1 MKKNNL
7 NKSIKKGVV
16 WTGLD
21 FVGKAGLQFLL
32 QLILA
37 KLLVPSDFGIIGM
50 AMVFSVII
58 QAFVDF
64 GFASALIQMSEKEIT
79 EKTYNTA
86 FWTGFGLNI
95 IVYLLLCLII
105 GPIAANFYNEPILV
119 KVFPI
124 LSLNIIF
131 NSFNIIQ
138 LVKLTRNLEFNKLAI
153 VNFAGNLIACIISV
167 AMAYKGFGLWSIAV
181 NGAVI
186 SLSSL
191 PIYFYFN
198 RWFPKFLWFREEF
211 DKIFGFGIYATG
223 TQLTNSV
230 TSQIDYLL
238 IGKLVDKHHLGLY
251 AFSFQITSI
260 IRSAVVGIISKVM
273 YPVYAKIR
281 DDKPAL
287 RKYYGQIVKFNTL
300 IVSSIMII
308 LFLYAE
314 PILQMVY
321 GAKWNEAIDI
331 IKILSI
337 SSIIYV
343 LAGSNTSLIRA
354 LGYASLEFK
363 IQLFKTI
370 LLYIPSIIIGT
381 YFYGI
386 VGTAWSI
393 VFNGIVS
400 VVIAMFFMNKL
411 LGFTYLDLFNSI
423 YKTMIMIVFIII
435 IYYTLP
441 ISNIFVN
448 IGISV
453 LVIIASIFILQK
465 RDIQK
470 MIKK

>member
-1 MKKNNL
+1 LETNNL

-21 FVGKAGLQFLL
+21 FVGKAGLQFVL

-37 KLLVPSDFGIIGM
+37 KLLVPSDFGVIGM

-64 GFASALIQMSEKEIT
+64 GFAAALIQMAEKEIS

-95 IVYLLLCLII
+95 IVYLLLCLVI
-105 GPIAANFYNEPILV
+105 GPIAANFYNEPILI

-138 LVKLTRNLEFNKLAI
+138 LVKLTRNLEFNKLAA
-153 VNFAGNLIACIISV
+153 VNFTGNLVACIVSV
-167 AMAYKGFGLWSIAV
+167 IMAYNGFGLWSIAV

-186 SLSSL
+186 SLTSL

-198 RWFPKFLWFREEF
+198 RWFPKAIWSRKEF
-211 DKIFGFGIYATG
+211 NKIFGFGVYATG

-230 TSQIDYLL
+230 TSQVDYLL

-260 IRSAVVGIISKVM
+260 IRSAIVGIISKVM
-273 YPVYAKIR
+273 YPIYAKIR
-281 DDKPAL
+281 DDKAAL
-287 RKYYGQIVKFNTL
+287 RNYYGQIVKFNTL
-300 IVSSIMII
+300 VVSSIMI
-308 LFLYAE
+308 LMFLYIE
-314 PILQMVY
+314 PVLEFAY
-321 GAKWNEAIDI
+321 GTKWDEAISI

-363 IQLFKTI
+363 IQLFKTVF
-370 LLYIPSIIIGT
+370 LYIPSIIVGT

-393 VFNGIVS
+393 VFNGVAS
-400 VVIAMFFMNKL
+400 VIIAMYFMNKL
-411 LGFTYLDLFNSI
+411 LGFTYLDLYYSI
-423 YKTMIMIVFIII
+423 YKTMIMIMFIII
-435 IYYTLP
+435 FYYILP

-453 LVIIASIFILQK
+453 LVMMASIFILQK

-470 MIKK
+470 MIKR

>member
-1 MKKNNL
+1 MEKNNL

-105 GPIAANFYNEPILV
+105 GPIAANFYNEPILI

-138 LVKLTRNLEFNKLAI
+138 LVKLTRNLEFNKLAA
-153 VNFAGNLIACIISV
+153 VNFIGNLIACVVSV
-167 AMAYKGFGLWSIAV
+167 IMAYNGFGLWSIAI

-198 RWFPKFLWFREEF
+198 RWFPKFLWSKEEF
-211 DKIFGFGIYATG
+211 DKIFGFGVFATG

-273 YPVYAKIR
+273 YPIYAKIR
-281 DDKPAL
+281 DDKKAL
-287 RKYYGQIVKFNTL
+287 RNYYGQIVKFNTL
-300 IVSSIMII
+300 TVSSIMII
-308 LFLYAE
+308 LFLYSE
-314 PILQMVY
+314 HLLQLVY
-321 GAKWNEAIDI
+321 GNKWNEAIDI
-331 IKILSI
+331 IQILSI
-337 SSIIYV
+337 SSIV
-343 LAGSNTSLIRA
+343 TVMAGSNTSLIRA

-370 LLYIPSIIIGT
+370 IIYIPSIILGT

-393 VFNGIVS
+393 VFNGVAS
-400 VVIAMFFMNKL
+400 VIIAMYFMRKL
-411 LGFTYLDLFNSI
+411 IGFNYYDLIKSI
-423 YKTMIMIVFIII
+423 YKTALICLIIYVVYLFLKNNFVISIII
-435 IYYTLP
+435 SITL
-441 ISNIFVN
+441 
-448 IGISV
+448 
-453 LVIIASIFILQK
+453 IFILSSLAYKKELQK
-465 RDIQK
+465 LK
-470 MIKK
+470 L